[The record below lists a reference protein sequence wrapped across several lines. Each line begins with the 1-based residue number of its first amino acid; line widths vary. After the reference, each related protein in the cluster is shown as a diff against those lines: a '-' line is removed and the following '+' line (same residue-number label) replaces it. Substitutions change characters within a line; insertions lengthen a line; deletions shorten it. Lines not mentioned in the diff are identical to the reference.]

1 MTAGLQVYGPDG
13 RVWLDTSSRLGR
25 VLGTVFIGGAAGS
38 ISNAGLASAGASP
51 FVSFSPQEIFGTVT
65 GQIISPT
72 FSFSGTT
79 MSWVYPP
86 GGANIAAPAIKVGWA
101 IYGIF

>member
-1 MTAGLQVYGPDG
+1 MPAGLQVFGPDG

-25 VLGTVFIGGAAGS
+25 VLGTVSINGSAGS
-38 ISNAGLASAGASP
+38 LLNAGLSQGTP
-51 FVSFSPQEIFGTVT
+51 FVSFSPSEIFGTVT

-72 FSFSGTT
+72 FSFSGNS

>member
-1 MTAGLQVYGPDG
+1 MTAGLQIFGPDG
-13 RVWLDTSSRLGR
+13 RTWLDTSNRLGR
-25 VLGTVFIGGAAGS
+25 VLGIEFISGSAGS
-38 ISNAGLASAGASP
+38 LSNAGLSQGTP
-51 FVSFSPQEIFGTVT
+51 FVSFTPSEIFGTIT

-72 FSFSGTT
+72 FSFSGNT

-86 GGANIAAPAIKVGWA
+86 AGANLAAPAVKSGWA